1 MPVGGWARLR
11 FPGVLGRSCRG
22 EHAGTARWAPLGA
35 RRGGGGTAGG
45 AEARMAGRA
54 SDRIPE
60 EQAALRRV
68 ATVGARAAP
77 AAEVFAAGTAE
88 FGRLLAVDVT
98 GLARYEPDD
107 AITVV
112 GTWASAGEG

>member
-54 SDRIPE
+54 SDRIAE

-68 ATVGARAAP
+68 ATLVARAAP
-77 AAEVFAAGTAE
+77 AEKVFAAVHAE
-88 FGRLLAVDVT
+88 VGRLVAVDITV
-98 GLARYEPDD
+98 LVRYDPDE

-112 GTWASAGEG
+112 GTWRSAG